1 MGIYNE
7 EMVVATP
14 YLFRITLTNIILNEY
29 Y

>member
-7 EMVVATP
+7 EMVVATH
-14 YLFRITLTNIILNEY
+14 YLLRITLKNIILNEY